1 MQCEEIREVRREV
14 RDYVV
19 SSFFVPEPL
28 ADSASL
34 IKTGIIDETGML
46 EMVAFLESTFGIVI
60 EEEDIV
66 PENLDSIARAAAF
79 VCRKKA
85 AAAEECVAEPVE
97 DVDDD
102 AVEDLGM
109 SDIDLPLSDQASPPP
124 PG

>member
-85 AAAEECVAEPVE
+85 AAAEECAAEPVE
-97 DVDDD
+97 EVDDG
-102 AVEDLGM
+102 AVDEFGM
-109 SDIDLPLSDQASPPP
+109 SDVDLPLSDRASPPP

>member
-79 VCRKKA
+79 VCHKKA
-85 AAAEECVAEPVE
+85 DAVAEQ
-97 DVDDD
+97 
-102 AVEDLGM
+102 
-109 SDIDLPLSDQASPPP
+109 PLLEPIEIPDSIELDQIH